1 MDNIDLS
8 EYHNLLWT
16 IVEEIF
22 NKNQNNLA
30 PSLTFDSI
38 KGSLLELL
46 SQLAKGDYHSGAK
59 ETITKTIAQLKKT
72 KSILSGEIPAVK
84 IEQSMIIA

>member
-1 MDNIDLS
+1 MDSIDLS

-22 NKNQNNLA
+22 NKNQDNLVQ
-30 PSLTFDSI
+30 SLTFDSI

-59 ETITKTIAQLKKT
+59 ETIIKTIAQLKKT
-72 KSILSGEIPAVK
+72 KSIVSGEIPAL
-84 IEQSMIIA
+84 